1 MQEVSKFS
9 LHRKERWEDIISQEE
24 DNETNNT
31 QFGYPFNRQHLYF
44 IALLYFF
51 QFPKQKPVM
60 APFLQEKLK
69 KNKIRR

>member
-31 QFGYPFNRQHLYF
+31 LHEGCRLIRLKTITFDLDF
-44 IALLYFF
+44 ILIVESDLF
-51 QFPKQKPVM
+51 M
-60 APFLQEKLK
+60 
-69 KNKIRR
+69 